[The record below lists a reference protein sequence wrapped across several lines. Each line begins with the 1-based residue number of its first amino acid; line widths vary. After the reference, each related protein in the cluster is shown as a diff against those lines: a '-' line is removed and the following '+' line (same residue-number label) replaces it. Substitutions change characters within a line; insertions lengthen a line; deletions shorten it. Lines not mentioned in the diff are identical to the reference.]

1 MSEPITKPRVS
12 AAAKI
17 VLVLAA
23 AAVLLAVFALAAP
36 GSKFFFPLVSL
47 WCNLALFACV
57 LLVLRAAG
65 IKFDLFHKAVLVG
78 LWAAALVYF
87 FWALGRRSFVYIWDY
102 VNYINK
108 QYWAEAA
115 FLQGPAAGFQYIFG
129 SFAEDYTNF
138 ITLFTDSM
146 LARNLAELLRRQGY
160 TVDVSSDGVS
170 GYDNAS
176 TDLYDLILL
185 DAMLPGMDGFTL
197 LRKLRTGGHA
207 VPVLMLTARSDL
219 SDRVQGL
226 DCGADYYLTKPF
238 EPEELLACVRS
249 LLRRGGGDARTDDAI
264 TFGDLRLEPGT
275 FQLSCGE
282 RSLRLS
288 RREYDLLELLLRS
301 QGRVVPKEQLL
312 LKVWGY
318 DSDAEDNN
326 VEVYISFLRRKLTH
340 LHSAVTIRTRRMVGY
355 FLEVEA

>member
-1 MSEPITKPRVS
+1 MRIL
-12 AAAKI
+12 I
-17 VLVLAA
+17 VEDEKRLA
-23 AAVLLAVFALAAP
+23 
-36 GSKFFFPLVSL
+36 G
-47 WCNLALFACV
+47 
-57 LLVLRAAG
+57 
-65 IKFDLFHKAVLVG
+65 
-78 LWAAALVYF
+78 
-87 FWALGRRSFVYIWDY
+87 
-102 VNYINK
+102 
-108 QYWAEAA
+108 
-115 FLQGPAAGFQYIFG
+115 
-129 SFAEDYTNF
+129 T
-138 ITLFTDSM
+138 
-146 LARNLAELLRRQGY
+146 LAELLHRQGY
-160 TVDVSSDGVS
+160 AVDVSYDGVS
-170 GYDNAS
+170 GLDNARS
-176 TDLYDLILL
+176 GIYDLVLL
-185 DAMLPGMDGFTL
+185 DAMLPGLDGFSL
-197 LRKLRTGGHA
+197 LQQLRAGGDT

-288 RREYDLLELLLRS
+288 RREYDMLELLLRS

>member
-1 MSEPITKPRVS
+1 MR
-12 AAAKI
+12 
-17 VLVLAA
+17 
-23 AAVLLAVFALAAP
+23 
-36 GSKFFFPLVSL
+36 
-47 WCNLALFACV
+47 
-57 LLVLRAAG
+57 LLV
-65 IKFDLFHKAVLVG
+65 I
-78 LWAAALVYF
+78 
-87 FWALGRRSFVYIWDY
+87 
-102 VNYINK
+102 
-108 QYWAEAA
+108 
-115 FLQGPAAGFQYIFG
+115 
-129 SFAEDYTNF
+129 EDEKR
-138 ITLFTDSM
+138 

-264 TFGDLRLEPGT
+264 TFGDLRLEPG
-275 FQLSCGE
+275 
-282 RSLRLS
+282 
-288 RREYDLLELLLRS
+288 DL
-301 QGRVVPKEQLL
+301 
-312 LKVWGY
+312 
-318 DSDAEDNN
+318 
-326 VEVYISFLRRKLTH
+326 
-340 LHSAVTIRTRRMVGY
+340 SAVLRGAVLAAEPPGIRLAGAAAAQPGPGGAQGAAAAEGVG
-355 FLEVEA
+355 L